1 MNKVRTEIKWGIILP
16 VAMLLLMCIQYFT
29 GLQSVEYIKTGGII
43 DFIFGVIVIPV
54 VIYYLGIRE
63 KRDKDKHG
71 IISWGEGVITGF
83 TIALI
88 AVPFSIL
95 GLYFFLEIINPQYF
109 QVLIDLSLDKGYP
122 LEIVEKQYN
131 LENYLMMTAGSTLF
145 GGVVISM
152 LIALILRKK

>member
-29 GLQSVEYIKTGGII
+29 GLQSAEHIKTGGII

-54 VIYYLGIRE
+54 IVYYLGIRE

-83 TIALI
+83 TIAMI
-88 AVPFSIL
+88 AVPFSVI
-95 GLYFFLEIINPQYF
+95 GIYFFLSVVNPQYF
-109 QVLIDLSLDKGYP
+109 QLMIDLSIDKGYP

-152 LIALILRKK
+152 LIALILRKN